1 MGRVLVHQDSQRD
14 TTFDRLYRPSFL
26 AIFPFCSIGL
36 PTERKHKRTEAMTML
51 EQMRTSQE
59 TDFEFAPAKG
69 ERVEPATDPSS
80 FASLGSAP
88 LLFVPKDYSA
98 MDSALI
104 RTAGRRHI
112 PLERAMPKATTKS
125 VQKLSPVSRIVDV
138 TIAAVLLVLLLPVMI
153 AIAAFLKMAERGPV
167 FFAHRRVGLG
177 GKPFDCLKF
186 RTMCIDADV
195 RLAKV
200 LASDEALLRE
210 WVSTQKLHRDPRVT
224 RFGQLLRNTSLDEL
238 PQLINVL
245 RGEMSLVGPRPIVE
259 DEMRRYG
266 RYAALYISVRPGL
279 TGLWQITRN
288 AGTSYRRR
296 VATDVLYVQS
306 RTLKFDFKI
315 LLATIPA
322 VLVGNG

>member
-1 MGRVLVHQDSQRD
+1 M
-14 TTFDRLYRPSFL
+14 
-26 AIFPFCSIGL
+26 
-36 PTERKHKRTEAMTML
+36 MML

-59 TDFEFAPAKG
+59 PDFEIAPSKG
-69 ERVEPATDPSS
+69 ERLEPATDRSPCDG
-80 FASLGSAP
+80 FVSAP
-88 LLFVPKDYSA
+88 LMFVPKDYSA
-98 MDSALI
+98 TDSAFI
-104 RTAGRRHI
+104 RDHVRPSTQHGHVILKSVALK
-112 PLERAMPKATTKS
+112 PVALKPTTKP
-125 VQKLSPVSRIVDV
+125 VRTVSPVSRIVDV
-138 TIAAVLLVLLLPVMI
+138 TIAAILLVLLLPAMI
-153 AIAAFLKMAERGPV
+153 SIAVFLKVAERGPV

-177 GKPFDCLKF
+177 GKSFDCLKF
-186 RTMCIDADV
+186 RTMCVDADL

-224 RFGQLLRNTSLDEL
+224 RFGQILRNTSLDEL
-238 PQLINVL
+238 PQLMNVL

-266 RYAALYISVRPGL
+266 RYAALYTSVRPGL

-288 AGTSYRRR
+288 AETSYRRR

-306 RTLKFDFKI
+306 RTLKFDCKI